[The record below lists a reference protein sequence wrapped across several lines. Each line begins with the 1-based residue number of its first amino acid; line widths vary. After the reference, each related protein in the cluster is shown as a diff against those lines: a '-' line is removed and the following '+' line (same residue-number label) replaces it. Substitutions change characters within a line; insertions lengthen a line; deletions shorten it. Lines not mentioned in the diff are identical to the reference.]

1 MRIYLEDGGNFF
13 QATEIKRVTGGVSF
27 FFFISVVRVSP
38 RAPGMGGEGSL
49 AEAHPL
55 VLE

>member
-27 FFFISVVRVSP
+27 FFYFS
-38 RAPGMGGEGSL
+38 GEGFTQGPG
-49 AEAHPL
+49 HGR
-55 VLE
+55 